1 VNTLSPESL
10 SFERNRNGYLD
21 MVAQGKTYCNVRC
34 TQLFPLSDPQRYIV
48 VSHMQGQ
55 SSMQDIGIIKDLKGL
70 SSSARDLVEAE
81 INIGYFVP
89 EILSVRSIDKSKG
102 NRSLET
108 WTVETD
114 RGEKT
119 FQLASA
125 KENVT
130 ISDKGAVFIVDTEK
144 CRYKITDYQ
153 ALPSIMREK
162 VEKYLL

>member
-48 VSHMQGQ
+48 VSPMQNQGW
-55 SSMQDIGIIKDLKGL
+55 QDIGIIKDLKGL
-70 SSSARDLVEAE
+70 SSSARDLLKAE
-81 INIGYFVP
+81 ISIGYFVP
-89 EILSVRSIDKSKG
+89 EILSIRSIDKTKG
-102 NRSLET
+102 NHFLET

-119 FQLASA
+119 FQLAST